1 MKESVKDAAIDLTN
15 LLTRFSFDLN
25 GSTAKQLVSYWLSRY
40 PAYWVQFA
48 LLEALY
54 QGRYK
59 ARSIEQILVLWQRRG
74 YPLYHFNHEFE
85 RIIRGRFSRHLP
97 MQSLT
102 TRTNLPIVQKSPS
115 KAEKSKLAVD
125 SVDLASANLVSAAP
139 VSDQAR
145 NLKVSGDLSSEMLS
159 EIPIDSLPTDSLP
172 TDSLPTDSL
181 PIDSLPS
188 NLSATSKSLPTP
200 VQPLESDRTELA
212 EELIQSLQL
221 LSSAESIA
229 FLKLRSFETGAAL
242 EDLSEDLEGD
252 GTRELPIQAFKPVA
266 LFQSETITKMKELA
280 LAANRSPVEQIEQ
293 FVPTAESSDFY
304 SKLKA
309 VATERSKIGS
319 GQQTSDAASR

>member
-1 MKESVKDAAIDLTN
+1 MKESVKDAAIDLVN

-97 MQSLT
+97 MQSP
-102 TRTNLPIVQKSPS
+102 TRTNLPIAQVPPRN
-115 KAEKSKLAVD
+115 AEKSKLAVD
-125 SVDLASANLVSAAP
+125 AASVSRSPAP
-139 VSDQAR
+139 PLSDQAR
-145 NLKVSGDLSSEMLS
+145 NIPLASE
-159 EIPIDSLPTDSLP
+159 
-172 TDSLPTDSL
+172 L
-181 PIDSLPS
+181 PIESPSEALSPVDPLPNNSSLPS
-188 NLSATSKSLPTP
+188 DPLPSDPLPSDPLPSNPLPTAA
-200 VQPLESDRTELA
+200 PLSEPDAELA
-212 EELIQSLQL
+212 EELIQSLRL
-221 LSSAESIA
+221 LSSEESIA
-229 FLKLRSFETGAAL
+229 FLKLRNFETAATSA
-242 EDLSEDLEGD
+242 DVSEDNLSDELAAD
-252 GTRELPIQAFKPVA
+252 GARELPIQAFKPLA
-266 LFQSETITKMKELA
+266 LFQSETIIKMKELA
-280 LAANRSPVEQIEQ
+280 LVANRSPVEQIQQ